1 MCADRVGAPGS
12 SVVQFQYGED
22 GIDVQNA
29 SFLKQ
34 FPFLARNADRLQEQ
48 QLPAAGGK
56 APPQLPAA
64 QGMLEE
70 QAAQA
75 CR

>member
-1 MCADRVGAPGS
+1 MVFCS

-22 GIDVQNA
+22 GVDVLNA

-34 FPFLARNADRLQEQ
+34 FPFLLRNAHRLLQQ
-48 QLPAAGGK
+48 QLPAAGRQP
-56 APPQLPAA
+56 PPQLVAL
-64 QGMLEE
+64 GGDEE
-70 QAAQA
+70 KASEA

>member
-1 MCADRVGAPGS
+1 MRVPGS

-22 GIDVQNA
+22 GIDVQNT

-34 FPFLARNADRLQEQ
+34 FPFLARNADRLQQQ
-48 QLPAAGGK
+48 QLPASGGK
-56 APPQLPAA
+56 APSEAVP

>member
-1 MCADRVGAPGS
+1 M
-12 SVVQFQYGED
+12 VQFQYGED

-34 FPFLARNADRLQEQ
+34 FPFLARNADRLQQQ
-48 QLPAAGGK
+48 QLPLAGEK
-56 APPQLPAA
+56 ATPLPEA
-64 QGMLEE
+64 QGTLEE